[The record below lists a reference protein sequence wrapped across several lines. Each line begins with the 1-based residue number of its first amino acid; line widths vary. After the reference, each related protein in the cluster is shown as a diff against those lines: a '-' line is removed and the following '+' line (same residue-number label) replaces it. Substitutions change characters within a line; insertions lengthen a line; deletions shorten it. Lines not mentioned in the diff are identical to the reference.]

1 MKLTSSIAAGEFSF
15 VAPVDIRTVKML
27 RTIEDLIFN
36 TSIKYQVIDNETV
49 LIEIKYEEPEN
60 KV

>member
-1 MKLTSSIAAGEFSF
+1 MKLTNSIAAGELSF
-15 VAPVDIRTVKML
+15 VVPVDIRTSTML

-36 TSIKYQVIDNETV
+36 TSITYRVIDNETV